1 LKVAFV
7 HDWLVTWRGG
17 EKVLEALVT
26 LYPDAPIYTLFY
38 DSSKMPESIRKRKVI
53 VHPLANL
60 FKPIRKVLLPLMP
73 IWIESFSLEKYDLI
87 ISTSSCVA
95 KGVMVGP
102 NTKHL
107 CYIHSPMRYVWD
119 QRDEYLGKIRRIPLL
134 GLLIEA
140 GCAMMR
146 MWDYVS
152 SSRVN
157 QFIANSRFVK
167 SRVNKYYGKNAV
179 VVHPP
184 IDTLRFKPSEN
195 NIKKGYLLAAGA
207 FVSYK
212 RFDLAIAACE
222 RLGKKLII
230 AGDGPELS
238 KLKSLSGSNT
248 EFIVRPDDK
257 KWVEL
262 MQGADAFLF
271 PGVEDFGMV
280 AVEAMAS
287 GTPVIA
293 LKAGG
298 ALDFII
304 EGTSGVFFN
313 EPSVDSLCGA
323 IRKSEEITWAHD
335 AIVRHSESFSY
346 EAFMKGIRR
355 HLEVLLS
362 M

>member
-1 LKVAFV
+1 MKVAFV

-17 EKVLEALVT
+17 EKVLEALAT

-38 DSSKMPESIRKRKVI
+38 DSSKMPESIRNRKVI
-53 VHPLANL
+53 AHPFANR
-60 FKPIRKVLLPLMP
+60 FKSIRKALLPLMP

-95 KGVMVGP
+95 KGAMVGP

-134 GLLIEA
+134 GLIIEA

-146 MWDYVS
+146 LWDTTS
-152 SSRVN
+152 AGRVD

-167 SRVNKYYGKNAV
+167 MRVHKYYGKNAV

-184 IDTLRFKPSEN
+184 IDTARFKPASN
-195 NIKKGYLLAAGA
+195 HPKKGYLLAAGA

-212 RFDLAIAACE
+212 KFDLAIAACE
-222 RLGKKLII
+222 KLGKKLVI
-230 AGDGPELS
+230 AGDGPELK
-238 KLKSLSGSNT
+238 KLRSLQGPNT
-248 EFIVRPDDK
+248 QIIIRPDDK

-298 ALDFII
+298 ALDFVV

-313 EPSVDSLCGA
+313 EPTVTSLCEA
-323 IRKSEEITWAHD
+323 IEKSAKIEWAPE
-335 AIVRHSESFSY
+335 AIVRHAEGFSY

-362 M
+362 L